1 VYQAVNLNI
10 NEICER
16 AQLDWKVVHSLFTLG
31 VLPCLCDNQREREPA
46 RAPAR
51 AEAMGDNGMSLFALS
66 LEQLTQLKQSIEEVR
81 LTATMNAAPA

>member
-1 VYQAVNLNI
+1 LNI
-10 NEICER
+10 NEFAKGSTE
-16 AQLDWKVVHSLFTLG
+16 WKVVHSLFTLG
-31 VLPCLCDNQREREPA
+31 CPASATTSAKENQREREPA

>member
-1 VYQAVNLNI
+1 MNV

-16 AQLDWKVVHSLFTLG
+16 VRHNWKDVHSLFT
-31 VLPCLCDNQREREPA
+31 LPCLCDNQREREPA

>member
-1 VYQAVNLNI
+1 LNI
-10 NEICER
+10 KF
-16 AQLDWKVVHSLFTLG
+16 WKVVHSLFTLG
-31 VLPCLCDNQREREPA
+31 VLPCLCDMPREPA
-46 RAPAR
+46 RDPAR